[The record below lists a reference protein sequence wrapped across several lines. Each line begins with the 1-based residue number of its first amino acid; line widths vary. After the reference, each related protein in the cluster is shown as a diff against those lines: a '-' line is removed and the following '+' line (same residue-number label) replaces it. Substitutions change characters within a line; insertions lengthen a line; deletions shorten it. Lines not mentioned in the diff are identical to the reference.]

1 MIDLRKLRVEKG
13 MTQEQLAAEIKTTR
27 TVITNIEN
35 GIALPSIQTAK
46 ALGEVLGFEW
56 WKFFERSRT

>member
-1 MIDLRKLRVEKG
+1 MIDLRKLRVENG

-35 GIALPSIQTAK
+35 GVALPSIPTAK
-46 ALGEVLGFEW
+46 ALGEILNFEW
-56 WKFFERSRT
+56 WKFFTTE